1 MPDKVLSARVYFPD
15 DGSGNAQN
23 AYDHVKALM
32 DHAIAAAR
40 QVGVRVD
47 PSWVRLHDC
56 YANEDGGD
64 TSRCTTIAKHVV
76 GQTVEPGAEWEIGV
90 SYEVG
95 DVVTYNGAT
104 YECIS
109 AHDSQETWEPDTATS
124 LWSEVA

>member
-15 DGSGNAQN
+15 DDSGNAQN

-56 YANEDGGD
+56 YAEEDGGD
-64 TSRCTTIAKHVV
+64 TSRCTTIERHVV
-76 GQTVEPGAEWEIGV
+76 GQTAEAGEEWQTGV
-90 SYEVG
+90 AYEVG
-95 DVVTYNGAT
+95 DTVTYDGAT

-109 AHDSQETWEPDTATS
+109 AHDSQAGWEPDTAVS
-124 LWSEVA
+124 LWGAA